1 MDQENFDKLSGD
13 VSKHF
18 ATPEALIASKELT
31 REQKLDLLR
40 QWEYDLQLLQVATE
54 ENMTA
59 DTAPGNAEP
68 GANAEKLRAVHKA
81 AEDLG
86 VQTEP
91 DKGGAAKTGTV
102 VNQ

>member
-1 MDQENFDKLSGD
+1 MDQENFDKLVGD

-18 ATPEALIASKELT
+18 ATPEALIASKDLT
-31 REQKLDLLR
+31 REQKLNLLR

-59 DTAPGNAEP
+59 DNGSAGP
-68 GANAEKLRAVHKA
+68 GANAEKLRAIHKA
-81 AEDLG
+81 AETLG
-86 VQTEP
+86 AQCEP

>member
-1 MDQENFDKLSGD
+1 MDQENFDKLVVD

-18 ATPEALIASKELT
+18 ETPEALIASKELT
-31 REQKLDLLR
+31 REQKLNLLR

-54 ENMTA
+54 ENMTGDA
-59 DTAPGNAEP
+59 AP

-81 AEDLG
+81 AEELG
-86 VQTEP
+86 VQPAP